1 MVYGGFALNSGSY
14 SKSVANKTI
23 KENTPRKK
31 PRNVYSYL
39 RKVIAPYIIINS
51 VLKRYHTSA
60 IRPLISFIFFKSAYC
75 SVPEFASVFIA
86 PAFSSDSASFL
97 R

>member
-39 RKVIAPYIIINS
+39 RKVIAP
-51 VLKRYHTSA
+51 SA

-86 PAFSSDSASFL
+86 PAFSSDSASFF